1 MVKALKKLGYEK
13 VSQRGSHMRL
23 VTMERGRNR
32 VIVTDEKR
40 IPVGTLRDVLGYVAK
55 HADLSIRELLEI
67 LDL

>member
-1 MVKALKKLGYEK
+1 
-13 VSQRGSHMRL
+13 MRL